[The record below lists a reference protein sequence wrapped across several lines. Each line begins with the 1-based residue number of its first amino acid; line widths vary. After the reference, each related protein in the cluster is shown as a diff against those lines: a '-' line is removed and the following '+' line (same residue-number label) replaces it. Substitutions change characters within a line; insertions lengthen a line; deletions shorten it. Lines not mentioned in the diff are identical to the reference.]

1 MTSRQAV
8 LLALVVSSFA
18 SAAPTTVALDV
29 STVDA
34 ASFEALDGVALEKTA
49 TVRLVQEGFA
59 VIAPTAAPDV
69 LVSVSVNAEPR
80 SIVLSGKGPGGAS
93 TRSIPWGNETQAEL
107 HLEVTQKLVELTR
120 VVARAPVI
128 AVVVEPVVEPQPSR
142 WHLGAAGGVL
152 LREGGFDGLGVAT
165 LRWGDRLRFAADLG
179 VGGSRGAGIGVIE
192 TTLAAGVA
200 YALKFDRWRLEAA
213 VLVGALLHVWSLDAS
228 NSGIRVSPLV
238 NVPLQLSFAVTPV
251 VNVGLRVAPGWSGAR
266 EHVSGDTVL
275 WARGAVRLETLAVIV
290 LSL

>member
-1 MTSRQAV
+1 MTGRQV
-8 LLALVVSSFA
+8 GLLALVVSSFA

-34 ASFEALDGVALEKTA
+34 AAFEALDGVALEKTA

-59 VIAPTAAPDV
+59 VIAPTASPDV
-69 LVSVSVNAEPR
+69 LVAVSVSAEPR
-80 SIVLSGKGPGGAS
+80 SIVLSGKGPGGAGS
-93 TRSIPWGNETQAEL
+93 RSIPWGNETQAEL

-120 VVARAPVI
+120 VVARAPVV
-128 AVVVEPVVEPQPSR
+128 AVVEPVVEPQPSR
-142 WHLGAAGGVL
+142 WHLGGAGGVL
-152 LREGGFDGLGVAT
+152 LREGGVDGLGVAL
-165 LRWGDRLRFAADLG
+165 LRWGDRLRVAADLG

-213 VLVGALLHVWSLDAS
+213 VLVGALLHLWSLDTS
-228 NSGIRVSPLV
+228 TSGVRVSALV
-238 NVPLQLSFAVTPV
+238 NVPLQASFAVTPV

-275 WARGAVRLETLAVIV
+275 WARGALRLETLAVIV

>member
-1 MTSRQAV
+1 MTGRQV
-8 LLALVVSSFA
+8 GLLALVVSSFA

-34 ASFEALDGVALEKTA
+34 VSFEALDGVALEKTA

-69 LVSVSVNAEPR
+69 LVSVSVSAEPR

-120 VVARAPVI
+120 VVARAPVV
-128 AVVVEPVVEPQPSR
+128 AVVEPVVEPQPSR

-152 LREGGFDGLGVAT
+152 VREGGLDGLGVGL

-213 VLVGALLHVWSLDAS
+213 VLVGALLHLWSLDTS
-228 NSGIRVSPLV
+228 TSGVRVSALV
-238 NVPLQLSFAVTPV
+238 NVPLQASFAVTPV

-275 WARGAVRLETLAVIV
+275 WARGALRLETLAVIV

>member
-120 VVARAPVI
+120 VVARAPVV
-128 AVVVEPVVEPQPSR
+128 AVVEPVVEPQPSR
-142 WHLGAAGGVL
+142 WHLGAGGGVL
-152 LREGGFDGLGVAT
+152 LREGGVDGLGVAT
-165 LRWGDRLRFAADLG
+165 LRWGERLRFAADFG

-213 VLVGALLHVWSLDAS
+213 VLVGALLHLWSLDAS
-228 NSGIRVSPLV
+228 TSGVRVSALV
-238 NVPLQLSFAVTPV
+238 NVPLQASFAVTPM
-251 VNVGLRVAPGWSGAR
+251 VNIGLRVAPGWSGAR

-275 WARGAVRLETLAVIV
+275 WARGPLRLETLAVIV

>member
-8 LLALVVSSFA
+8 LLALVVSSLA
-18 SAAPTTVALDV
+18 VAAPTTVALDV
-29 STVDA
+29 STLDA
-34 ASFEALDGVALEKTA
+34 AAFEALDGVALEKTA

-59 VIAPTAAPDV
+59 VIAPTASPEV
-69 LVSVSVNAEPR
+69 LVSVSVNAAPR

-120 VVARAPVI
+120 VVARAPV
-128 AVVVEPVVEPQPSR
+128 VPVVEPVVEPTPSR
-142 WHLGAAGGVL
+142 WYLGAGGGVL